1 MEDSQCATNV
11 IEVTILP
18 NHTSTHTLFP
28 TTNDFSSPF
37 ARPSVCVHA
46 SNCLSMCVYV
56 LARPRNQ
63 RQVRRKLVSIK
74 ILTPPKY
81 TLTIIVYVCL
91 CVNGKLLNFLAVSDR
106 LSVCVCMCC
115 SSVVSLDRARDP
127 MHARALSRFRT
138 FLHFTTI
145 TIATTTR
152 KKRSGAS
159 SAFPPFLCLTL
170 HNIYYINVYTPWGRT
185 RSRSLFLSL
194 ALVPKTIPSSV
205 HPHPPMPEPPR
216 EAEKGELPP
225 FPPTARRTNGKRKRK
240 R

>member
-1 MEDSQCATNV
+1 MLSKLQYYPITR
-11 IEVTILP
+11 P
-18 NHTSTHTLFP
+18 HTLFSLP
-28 TTNDFSSPF
+28 QMIS
-37 ARPSVCVHA
+37 RHRLLVRLCVCVHA
-46 SNCLSMCVYV
+46 SNYLSMCVYV

-138 FLHFTTI
+138 FLHLLPLLLLLLLLE
-145 TIATTTR
+145 
-152 KKRSGAS
+152 KKEAALLPLIPHF
-159 SAFPPFLCLTL
+159 SA
-170 HNIYYINVYTPWGRT
+170 
-185 RSRSLFLSL
+185 
-194 ALVPKTIPSSV
+194 
-205 HPHPPMPEPPR
+205 
-216 EAEKGELPP
+216 
-225 FPPTARRTNGKRKRK
+225 
-240 R
+240 

>member
-1 MEDSQCATNV
+1 MISRHRLLVRLC
-11 IEVTILP
+11 
-18 NHTSTHTLFP
+18 
-28 TTNDFSSPF
+28 
-37 ARPSVCVHA
+37 VCVHA
-46 SNCLSMCVYV
+46 SNYLSMCVYV

-81 TLTIIVYVCL
+81 TLTITVYVCL

-106 LSVCVCMCC
+106 LSVCVCVCMCC

-159 SAFPPFLCLTL
+159 SAYPPFLCLTL

-185 RSRSLFLSL
+185 RSRSLSLFFSRSGPQNYPFQRAPPIHLSRNL
-194 ALVPKTIPSSV
+194 RA
-205 HPHPPMPEPPR
+205 
-216 EAEKGELPP
+216 
-225 FPPTARRTNGKRKRK
+225 KRKRENFLPSHQPRDERTENGK
-240 R
+240 EKGNVIWDPSARGEEQKKAK

>member
-1 MEDSQCATNV
+1 MLSKLQYYPITR
-11 IEVTILP
+11 P
-18 NHTSTHTLFP
+18 HTLFSLP
-28 TTNDFSSPF
+28 QMIS
-37 ARPSVCVHA
+37 RHRLLVRLCVCVHA
-46 SNCLSMCVYV
+46 SNYLSMCVYV

-152 KKRSGAS
+152 KKEAALLPLIPHF
-159 SAFPPFLCLTL
+159 SA
-170 HNIYYINVYTPWGRT
+170 
-185 RSRSLFLSL
+185 
-194 ALVPKTIPSSV
+194 
-205 HPHPPMPEPPR
+205 
-216 EAEKGELPP
+216 
-225 FPPTARRTNGKRKRK
+225 
-240 R
+240 